1 MDNVKKHYQINRLAT
16 TFSKMASLLFICSY
30 LMVIVPT
37 ISSVVFALLVVCM
50 FVLVVFW
57 LLIGIFLLGIPF
69 LDSEYRSFGK
79 KFLNFSDNATLQT
92 FYDFFNGVS
101 GYIKYI
107 SIASCALFLL
117 SFLILLK
124 ENVNRKRK
132 IYSLIGMIL
141 TFILFIVSLVVKF
154 SWHV

>member
-69 LDSEYRSFGK
+69 LDPEYRSFGK
-79 KFLNFSDNATLQT
+79 KFLNFSDNATLQS

-124 ENVNRKRK
+124 ENVNKKRK

>member
-1 MDNVKKHYQINRLAT
+1 
-16 TFSKMASLLFICSY
+16 
-30 LMVIVPT
+30 MVIVPT

-69 LDSEYRSFGK
+69 LDPEYRSFGK
-79 KFLNFSDNATLQT
+79 KFLNFSDNATLQS

-124 ENVNRKRK
+124 ENVNKKRK

>member
-69 LDSEYRSFGK
+69 LDPEYRSFGK

>member
-1 MDNVKKHYQINRLAT
+1 MDNVKKYYRVDRLAT

-37 ISSVVFALLVVCM
+37 ISSVVFAVLVVFM
-50 FVLVVFW
+50 FVLVIFW
-57 LLIGIFLLGIPF
+57 FLIGIFLLGIPF
-69 LDSEYRSFGK
+69 LDPNYRSFGK
-79 KFLNFSDNATLQT
+79 KFLNFSDSATLQS
-92 FYDFFNGVS
+92 FYDFFNGIS

-107 SIASCALFLL
+107 SIAACALFLL
-117 SFLILLK
+117 SFFILLK

-132 IYSLIGMIL
+132 IYNLVGMIL
-141 TFILFIVSLVVKF
+141 TFILFIVSLVVNF

>member
-79 KFLNFSDNATLQT
+79 KFLNFCDNATLQT

-117 SFLILLK
+117 SFLL
-124 ENVNRKRK
+124 
-132 IYSLIGMIL
+132 M
-141 TFILFIVSLVVKF
+141 
-154 SWHV
+154 

>member
-1 MDNVKKHYQINRLAT
+1 MNNVKKHYQINRLAT

-69 LDSEYRSFGK
+69 LDPEYRSFGK

>member
-69 LDSEYRSFGK
+69 LDPEYRSFGK
-79 KFLNFSDNATLQT
+79 KFLNFSDNATLQS

-117 SFLILLK
+117 FFNKS
-124 ENVNRKRK
+124 
-132 IYSLIGMIL
+132 IGFIIKLVIMI
-141 TFILFIVSLVVKF
+141 TKA
-154 SWHV
+154 